1 MNRMIHTE
9 LQRAVQFPV
18 PCPSCGK
25 ETTQTVR
32 WLMTHPK
39 SICHVC
45 NGRIDLATEHWHSI
59 INNFLATIT
68 DLQLLYG
75 DAGHRV

>member
-9 LQRAVQFPV
+9 LQRVVQFPV

-25 ETTQTVR
+25 ETTQSVR
-32 WLMTHPK
+32 WLMTHQET
-39 SICHVC
+39 ICHVC

-59 INNFLATIT
+59 IKNFLATIT
-68 DLQLLYG
+68 DLQRLYG
-75 DAGHRV
+75 DAEHPV